1 MVKKTLITALFSSLL
16 WSCATYQPPP
26 PSLYIGELPES
37 IVTELSLDERILTED
52 AWNNL
57 KQGRVKKAE
66 KIIEKLGRRSPF
78 YFVGLGYASF
88 ILNRLSE
95 AEGAFAQALVD
106 YPEMSVAHIGLA
118 QVYQKLG
125 RDREAFVEFREV
137 LKAEPDNTWARQSFE
152 DLRNRKTQ
160 QSLEEA
166 EIYLAQKDTQKSK
179 RAYLEALFYSPQSR
193 EAHLALARIY
203 KDESVLQNALIH
215 LKAVSDNEPK
225 NEEVLKLY
233 GEALYEAEDYPR
245 SLEIYERILELKPR
259 DNEIKARVDR
269 LKNRLGIFELPS
281 QYESIPASEAISKE
295 ETAALIA
302 IKFKDIIEE
311 SRTKP
316 PIIIDIATSWA
327 SKYILKT
334 TSIGLLDVYSNH
346 TFQPKKIVT
355 RAEMADILFRLIN
368 YLRGKG
374 YSFIIQIPP
383 ERIQIS
389 DVSPDNIYYQKILR
403 VISYDIMDL
412 SVDRIFNPDLP
423 ISGQET
429 VRLFDIILA
438 LIE

>member
-1 MVKKTLITALFSSLL
+1 MKKTLIIVLSSSLL

-26 PSLYIGELPES
+26 PTLYIGELPES

-52 AWNNL
+52 AWTNL

-66 KIIEKLGRRSPF
+66 KIIEKLGRKSPF

-95 AEGAFAQALVD
+95 AEGAFAQALSD

-118 QVYQKLG
+118 QVYQKTG

-137 LKAEPDNTWARQSFE
+137 LKADPGNTWARQSYE
-152 DLRNRKTQ
+152 DLRIRKTR

-166 EIYLAQKDTQKSK
+166 ETYLAQKDIQQSK
-179 RAYLEALFYSPQSR
+179 RVYLEALFYSPQSK

-203 KDESVLQNALIH
+203 KDETNMQNALTH
-215 LKAVSDNEPK
+215 LKAVSENEPK
-225 NEEVLKLY
+225 NEEVLRLY
-233 GEALYEAEDYPR
+233 GEALFEAEDYPR
-245 SLEIYERILELKPR
+245 SLEIYERILELRPG
-259 DNEIKARVDR
+259 DNQIEGRVDR
-269 LKNRLGIFELPS
+269 LKNMLGIFELPS
-281 QYESIPASEAISKE
+281 QYEAIPASEAISKE
-295 ETAALIA
+295 EIAALLSV
-302 IKFKDIIEE
+302 KFKDIIEDP
-311 SRTKP
+311 RTKP

-327 SKYILKT
+327 SKYILKIA
-334 TSIGLLDVYSNH
+334 SIGLLDVYSNH

-368 YLRGKG
+368 YLKGKN
-374 YSFIIQIPP
+374 YSFITQIPL
-383 ERIQIS
+383 EKIQIS

-403 VISYDIMDL
+403 IISYDIMDL
-412 SVDRIFNPDLP
+412 SADRTFNPDLP

-429 VRLFDIILA
+429 TRLLDIILT
-438 LIE
+438 LIK